1 VAAALLQIPDGMV
14 DPSMARRRTT
24 MTALAASL
32 VFSLAACGGDS
43 GGDTGGGGGGGGEGG
58 GEAAGKVGVIL
69 PDTESSVRWENFD
82 RPYLEA
88 AFEEAG
94 VEYDIQNAEGDA
106 QRQATIA
113 EQMITEGA
121 TVLAIVNLDSASGAQ
136 IQRQAANEGVATI
149 DYDRLTLGGSAEYYV
164 SFDNTEVGRLQG
176 QGLQQCLE
184 ANGVTQGNIA
194 FLNGSP
200 DDNNATL
207 FSSGAHEVL
216 DPLTQYTQVAEQA
229 VPEWD
234 NQEAATIFEQM
245 YTQNNGNI
253 QGVLAANDGL
263 ANSVIQILGR
273 NNAAGQSNVTGQ
285 DASVE
290 GLQNILAGD
299 QCMTVYKSVRDEA
312 NALAELAVALINGE
326 EAETTGTVEDTEGGR
341 DVPSIL
347 LEPQAIFRDNVADVV
362 EDEFV
367 SADELCTGD
376 FAAACQELGIS

>member
-1 VAAALLQIPDGMV
+1 
-14 DPSMARRRTT
+14 MARRRTL

-43 GGDTGGGGGGGGEGG
+43 GGGDSGSGGGGGGGGES
-58 GEAAGKVGVIL
+58 AGRVGVIL

-88 AFEEAG
+88 AFEDAG
-94 VEYDIQNAEGDA
+94 VEFDIQNAEGDA

-136 IQRQAANEGVATI
+136 IQEQAANEGVQTI

-184 ANGVTQGNIA
+184 SKGVTQGNIA

-207 FSSGAHEVL
+207 FSSGAHEIL

-234 NQEAATIFEQM
+234 NQQAATIFEQM
-245 YTQNNGNI
+245 YTQANGNI

-273 NNAAGQSNVTGQ
+273 NNAAGQANVTGQ
-285 DASVE
+285 DATVE
-290 GLQNILAGD
+290 GLQNILNND
-299 QCMTVYKSVRDEA
+299 QCMTVYKSVREEA
-312 NALAELAVALINGE
+312 NALAELAVALLNGE
-326 EAETTGTVEDTEGGR
+326 EGETTGTVEDTEAGR
-341 DVPSIL
+341 DVPSVL
-347 LEPQAIFRDNVADVV
+347 LTPQAIFRDNVKDVV
-362 EDEFV
+362 DDEFV
-367 SADELCTGD
+367 SADELCAGE
-376 FAAACQELGIS
+376 FAAACSELGIE

>member
-1 VAAALLQIPDGMV
+1 LAAALLQIPDGMV

-24 MTALAASL
+24 MTALAAAL
-32 VFSLAACGGDS
+32 VFSLAACGSDS
-43 GGDTGGGGGGGGEGG
+43 GSDTESGGGGGGGGES
-58 GEAAGKVGVIL
+58 AGKVGVIL

-136 IQRQAANEGVATI
+136 IQEQAAQEGVSTI

-176 QGLQQCLE
+176 AGLQQCLE

-273 NNAAGQSNVTGQ
+273 NNAAGANNVTGQ

-290 GLQNILAGD
+290 GLQNILNGD

-312 NALAELAVALINGE
+312 NALAELAVALLNGE
-326 EAETTGTVEDTEGGR
+326 EGETTGTVTDTEAGR
-341 DVPSIL
+341 EVPSVL
-347 LEPQAIFRDNVADVV
+347 LTPVSIFRDNVKDVV
-362 EDEFV
+362 DDEFV
-367 SADELCTGD
+367 TAEELCTGD
-376 FAAACQELGIS
+376 FAAACEELGIS

>member
-1 VAAALLQIPDGMV
+1 
-14 DPSMARRRTT
+14 MARRRTT
-24 MTALAASL
+24 MTALAAAL
-32 VFSLAACGGDS
+32 VFSLAACGSDS
-43 GGDTGGGGGGGGEGG
+43 GSDTESGGGGGGGGGES
-58 GEAAGKVGVIL
+58 AGKVGVIL

-136 IQRQAANEGVATI
+136 IQEQAEQEGVQTI
-149 DYDRLTLGGSAEYYV
+149 DYDRLTLGGSAAYYV

-176 QGLQQCLE
+176 AGLQQCLE

-273 NNAAGQSNVTGQ
+273 NNAAGANNVTGQ

-312 NALAELAVALINGE
+312 NALAELAVALLNGE
-326 EAETTGTVEDTEGGR
+326 EGETTGTVTDTEAGR
-341 DVPSIL
+341 EVPSVL
-347 LEPQAIFRDNVADVV
+347 LTPVSIFRDNVKDVV
-362 EDEFV
+362 DDEFV
-367 SADELCTGD
+367 TAEELCTGD
-376 FAAACQELGIS
+376 FAAACEELGIS

>member
-1 VAAALLQIPDGMV
+1 
-14 DPSMARRRTT
+14 MARRRTI

-43 GGDTGGGGGGGGEGG
+43 GGGDSSAGGGGGGGGGES
-58 GEAAGKVGVIL
+58 AGKVGVIL

-94 VEYDIQNAEGDA
+94 VEFDIQNAEGDA

-136 IQRQAANEGVATI
+136 IQEQAANEGVATI

-184 ANGVTQGNIA
+184 TNGVTQGNIA

-229 VPEWD
+229 VPDWD

-245 YTQNNGNI
+245 YTQAGGQI
-253 QGVLAANDGL
+253 DGVLAANDGL
-263 ANSVIQILGR
+263 ANSVIQILER
-273 NNAAGQSNVTGQ
+273 NNAAGQANVTGQ

-290 GLQNILAGD
+290 GLQNILAGN
-299 QCMTVYKSVRDEA
+299 QCMTVYKSVREEA
-312 NALAELAVALINGE
+312 DALAELAVALINGE
-326 EAETTGTVEDTEGGR
+326 EGETTGTVEDTEGGR
-341 DVPSIL
+341 EVPSVL
-347 LEPQAIFRDNVADVV
+347 LTPVPIFRDNVKDVV

-367 SADELCTGD
+367 TADELCTGE

>member
-1 VAAALLQIPDGMV
+1 LAAALLQIPDGMV

-24 MTALAASL
+24 MTALAAAL
-32 VFSLAACGGDS
+32 VFSLAACGSDS
-43 GGDTGGGGGGGGEGG
+43 GSDTESGGGGGGGGES
-58 GEAAGKVGVIL
+58 AGKVGVIL

-136 IQRQAANEGVATI
+136 IQEQAAQEGVSTI

-176 QGLQQCLE
+176 AGLQQCLE

-273 NNAAGQSNVTGQ
+273 NNAAGANNVTGQ

-312 NALAELAVALINGE
+312 NALAELAVALLNGE
-326 EAETTGTVEDTEGGR
+326 EGETTGTVTDTEAGR
-341 DVPSIL
+341 EVPSVL
-347 LEPQAIFRDNVADVV
+347 LTPVSIFRDNVKDVV
-362 EDEFV
+362 DDEFV
-367 SADELCTGD
+367 TAEELCTGD
-376 FAAACQELGIS
+376 FAAACEELGIS

>member
-1 VAAALLQIPDGMV
+1 MV

-43 GGDTGGGGGGGGEGG
+43 GGETGGGGGGGGEGG

-136 IQRQAANEGVATI
+136 IQEQAANEGVATI

-176 QGLQQCLE
+176 AGLQQCLE

-273 NNAAGQSNVTGQ
+273 NNAAGANNVTGQ

-326 EAETTGTVEDTEGGR
+326 EAETTGTVEDTEAGR
-341 DVPSIL
+341 DVPSVL
-347 LEPQAIFRDNVADVV
+347 LTPVSIFRDNVKDVV
-362 EDEFV
+362 DDEFV
-367 SADELCTGD
+367 TAEELCTGD